1 MDRPEPPESWA
12 SLPFFTD
19 GRWDALWQKLQSLP
33 DWQPAPDRIF
43 RALALPPRDKVRVVI
58 LGQDPYPTPGRAT
71 GLAFSFP
78 PGQPPRDSLKN
89 ILAEVASDTGQP
101 KPDGDLTAWAGQGV
115 LLLNPILTVPLGQ
128 SLGHKTLG
136 WQALTSAILAATAA
150 DGPRAFLL
158 WGAPAQKLCADIPRS
173 GHLFLES
180 PHPSPLSAWRGFF
193 GSRPFTATNQ
203 WLATRGLPP
212 IDWSL

>member
-1 MDRPEPPESWA
+1 MPCAAR
-12 SLPFFTD
+12 
-19 GRWDALWQKLQSLP
+19 
-33 DWQPAPDRIF
+33 
-43 RALALPPRDKVRVVI
+43 
-58 LGQDPYPTPGRAT
+58 
-71 GLAFSFP
+71 
-78 PGQPPRDSLKN
+78 
-89 ILAEVASDTGQP
+89 
-101 KPDGDLTAWAGQGV
+101 
-115 LLLNPILTVPLGQ
+115 
-128 SLGHKTLG
+128 
-136 WQALTSAILAATAA
+136 ILAATAA